1 MAGASMKDIKL
12 RIKSVESTRQIT
24 KAMELVASSKLRR
37 AKERAENSQP
47 FFQVLMDSLQDIAAN
62 SRREDSPFTAQRQG
76 NKACYILVAGDR
88 GLAGGYNSNVLKLF
102 HSKLDETPYCVLP
115 IGKKAHEYVVK
126 SGCKVLSD
134 LYGSTEQ
141 MDREQ
146 AHAVGLFL
154 RDEFL
159 KGSFDRLFL
168 VYTTFRSMLSQVP
181 ECIQLLPVEVA
192 KKDKPAE
199 KPAVRPLTLYEPSA
213 VEVFDAIIPE
223 YLSGVTYGAV
233 CESFASEQAARRM
246 AMDSASKNATDM
258 IEDLSLRYN
267 RARQGAITQEI
278 TEIVA
283 GAEA

>member
-47 FFQVLMDSLQDIAAN
+47 FFQALMDSLQDIAAN

-258 IEDLSLRYN
+258 IEDLSLR
-267 RARQGAITQEI
+267 
-278 TEIVA
+278 
-283 GAEA
+283 

>member
-1 MAGASMKDIKL
+1 MAGASMKDVKL

-47 FFQVLMDSLQDIAAN
+47 FFQALMDSLQDIAAN

>member
-47 FFQVLMDSLQDIAAN
+47 FFQALMDSLQDIAAN

-76 NKACYILVAGDR
+76 NKVCYILVAGDR

-126 SGCKVLSD
+126 NGCEVLSD

-168 VYTTFRSMLSQVP
+168 VYTTFRNMISQVP

-258 IEDLSLRYN
+258 IADLSLRYN

>member
-47 FFQVLMDSLQDIAAN
+47 FFQALMDSLQDIAAN

-258 IEDLSLRYN
+258 IADLSLRYN

>member
-47 FFQVLMDSLQDIAAN
+47 FFQALMDSLQDIAAN

-278 TEIVA
+278 PEIVA